1 MRVASI
7 RWVGLF
13 IGMCPSNHAP
23 FTWLK
28 GTPGSGR
35 PAKKSRVASEKAKPN
50 NSLTFLK
57 PVAARPAGEIQSQ
70 ETMVA
75 EGTQETEVVYSQG
88 MLRTMMEEPW

>member
-1 MRVASI
+1 M
-7 RWVGLF
+7 F
-13 IGMCPSNHAP
+13 
-23 FTWLK
+23 F
-28 GTPGSGR
+28 
-35 PAKKSRVASEKAKPN
+35 E
-50 NSLTFLK
+50 